1 MSRHVPVRTC
11 VVCREQAGKR
21 TLTRIVRTDQG
32 IMVDPSGKLNG
43 RGAYLCEQDACW
55 SKAVRSDILGNALR
69 VTLSEDD
76 RERLRR
82 HRLQNERFEPD
93 PRPGSQP

>member
-1 MSRHVPVRTC
+1 
-11 VVCREQAGKR
+11 VVCREKAGKR
-21 TLTRIVRTDQG
+21 SFTRIVRAEQG
-32 IMVDPSGKLNG
+32 IMVDPSGKMNG
-43 RGAYLCEQDACW
+43 RGAYLCDQDACW
-55 SKAVRSDILGNALR
+55 SKALGGDILGHALK
-69 VTLSEDD
+69 VALTDDD